1 MIQRFIALQKV
12 VELGSFSKAAEA
24 LGYTQSTMSQMVA
37 SLEDTYAITLLNRSR
52 KGVSLTREG
61 AELFPYIE
69 QAIYQYRAAEE
80 HAKEIRGLGT
90 GTVRIGTL
98 SSISAHWM
106 PGLLAE
112 FQSRYPGVDFVIHQ
126 GDYTS
131 IQEWIKTGAIDFGFV
146 NPAAV
151 SGIETIVL
159 KEGLMPAIVPEN
171 HPFAKQDSIPLQELA
186 KESFILL
193 EEGHYYEPL
202 EMFHKLGIEPN
213 IKFILHDDYTI
224 MTMVEAGLG
233 VSILS
238 DLVMHRVNYRIVRR
252 PTEPP
257 IYRTIAIGIKDRSS
271 LSAASRR
278 FIELLRSRADELP

>member
-12 VELGSFSKAAEA
+12 VELGSFSKAAEK

-37 SLEDTYAITLLNRSR
+37 SLEDSYAINLLNRSR
-52 KGVSLTREG
+52 KGVSLTKEG
-61 AELFPYIE
+61 EELFPYIE
-69 QAIYQYRAAEE
+69 RAIYQYRAAEE
-80 HAKEIRGLGT
+80 RAKEIRGLET
-90 GTVRIGTL
+90 GTVRIGTVA
-98 SSISAHWM
+98 SISAHWM

-112 FQSRYPGVDFVIHQ
+112 FQSRYPGVDFIIHQ

-131 IQEWIKTGAIDFGFV
+131 IQEWIKTGAVDFGFV

-151 SGIETIVL
+151 SGIKTITL
-159 KEGLMPAIVPEN
+159 KDGMMSAIVPEK
-171 HPFAKQDSIPLQELA
+171 HPFAQLKEIPLQELA
-186 KESFILL
+186 KEPFILL

-202 EMFHKLGIEPN
+202 EGFKKLGLEPN
-213 IKFILHDDYTI
+213 IKYTLHDDYTI

-233 VSILS
+233 VSILA
-238 DLVMHRVNYRIVRR
+238 DLVLHRMNYHIVRR

-257 IYRTIAIGIKDRSS
+257 IYRTIAIGVKDREA

-278 FIELLRSRADELP
+278 FIELLRSRIDELP